1 MERFSSEILL
11 RMNYTAR
18 DRFEAERIFRHG
30 ALSLKQTLP
39 LPTLV
44 KDITQPVLVSWENKQ
59 GLYQVLYI
67 LYTNHSF
74 DQVRDSLSSQW
85 MTSREREAI
94 WKKAVQKE
102 TFFFEDRLCSKGLV
116 RRFDHGKSLGSPGIN
131 GVSLNRGR
139 CKHLIDNIS
148 RLFELFQF

>member
-74 DQVRDSLSSQW
+74 DQIRDILFMPW
-85 MTSREREAI
+85 EIFKEREAV
-94 WKKAVQKE
+94 WKKESKKEKLFLQTPHIQKA
-102 TFFFEDRLCSKGLV
+102 RLEGLI
-116 RRFDHGKSLGSPGIN
+116 LG
-131 GVSLNRGR
+131 
-139 CKHLIDNIS
+139 
-148 RLFELFQF
+148 